1 MKESKINHP
10 TQNKEKLCEHTK
22 RILASK
28 NIESKYAFQYK
39 VVEQSTNEHGK
50 EILQGKH
57 SITIF
62 LSVVQKMI
70 FLLSPYCNIT
80 NEKSLNT

>member
-28 NIESKYAFQYK
+28 SIESKYAFQYK

-50 EILQGKH
+50 EIL
-57 SITIF
+57 
-62 LSVVQKMI
+62 
-70 FLLSPYCNIT
+70 
-80 NEKSLNT
+80 